1 MSEGQGTYKIRS
13 CKRAVSTPNLTRD
26 DASLNLEAAKRLS
39 SNSMVAASPSD
50 MTWPSPV
57 TSTGTEIDHD
67 EPDQVQ
73 QAHANELQESEL
85 LALTTTLPETV
96 RRPSDEEASSVVH
109 APESFSEW
117 SSAAHRSDHKPQGCA
132 SDTESQERSSSSP
145 PLQRVMS
152 ASIHWTQH
160 HGHGSQGETDTR
172 DSRGL
177 AAAKLTDRQEE
188 NANQES
194 QVNMQHPDEAELGQ
208 ETAALQTAL
217 HEAWHLCNTLF
228 DLSSQ
233 SRGRLFGSS
242 STPAS
247 HERTWMR
254 CWELCRQLY
263 TNQSHDAA
271 SLNVQ
276 TNLDLCRDFC
286 QALFDVRKRRDE
298 AADSV
303 LRLSFDL
310 NNHLYSAQGSGSL
323 PEPFRERTL
332 DFYVALC
339 HRLMKQPNQLAD
351 EADQLLQ
358 ACWGLIKALFG
369 LRQSRRDGRRVDD
382 ELLGT
387 AVDACLELGDIF
399 RFGWMQM
406 RSSRRSALFFGRESG
421 QPPGPSRQSSR
432 ASRPAKGDQTGAA
445 SRLRAAVPETP
456 VTEFED
462 TPLSPESRSPRVP
475 NIMVLGTNV
484 ASTSA
489 TAPPPP
495 RWASNASSM
504 SARSH
509 TSNRSSSTATTSTA
523 TEDPSVALSRILVVR
538 AAMNLGF
545 DRDQADTAALHDFV
559 QALPPGCFGPLPDH
573 ATLLQQYKNS
583 LLVDAFLPRNHALPS
598 RGKRAAA
605 PDVAR
610 SVQTMCSSSPRYSY
624 LYHLF
629 QFVFHFSPD
638 EAEGRRSVITV

>member
-1 MSEGQGTYKIRS
+1 MSEGQEAQSIRS
-13 CKRAVSTPNLTRD
+13 CKRAVSSPNLTRD
-26 DASLNLEAAKRLS
+26 DGSLNLNAAKRVS
-39 SNSMVAASPSD
+39 SNSMVAATPSD
-50 MTWPSPV
+50 MTGPSPV
-57 TSTGTEIDHD
+57 TSTGTEIDDD
-67 EPDQVQ
+67 EPEQVQ
-73 QAHANELQESEL
+73 QAHGREVQESEL
-85 LALTTTLPETV
+85 LALATTLPETV

-117 SSAAHRSDHKPQGCA
+117 SSAAHRSDHEPQGCA
-132 SDTESQERSSSSP
+132 SDNECQERSSSSP

-152 ASIHWTQH
+152 ASLHSMQH
-160 HGHGSQGETDTR
+160 HGHGSQDEIASASTKAHAANVTDKHER
-172 DSRGL
+172 
-177 AAAKLTDRQEE
+177 
-188 NANQES
+188 NANEES
-194 QVNMQHPDEAELGQ
+194 PVKMQHPGEAQHGQ

-242 STPAS
+242 STPTS
-247 HERTWMR
+247 HERAWTR

-310 NNHLYSAQGSGSL
+310 NNHLYSTQGSGSL

-339 HRLMKQPNQLAD
+339 HRLMKQPNQLSD

-406 RSSRRSALFFGRESG
+406 RSSRRTARFFGHESD

-432 ASRPAKGDQTGAA
+432 ASRPVKMDATGAA

-462 TPLSPESRSPRVP
+462 TALSPESHSPRVP
-475 NIMVLGTNV
+475 NIMVLGTNA
-484 ASTSA
+484 ASASA
-489 TAPPPP
+489 APA
-495 RWASNASSM
+495 RWSSNASSM

-559 QALPPGCFGPLPDH
+559 HALPPGCFGPLPDH
-573 ATLLQQYKNS
+573 ASLLQQYKSS

-610 SVQTMCSSSPRYSY
+610 SVQAMSSSSPRYSY

-638 EAEGRRSVITV
+638 EAEGRRCVITV